1 MQVNME
7 RDNAGS
13 WSKMIDSYLQQV
25 IVGKVSEAP
34 RVMGVK
40 AAREAQ
46 SHVVDPGHTL
56 LILVTRC

>member
-13 WSKMIDSYLQQV
+13 WSKMIASYLQQV
-25 IVGKVSEAP
+25 IVGEAP

-46 SHVVDPGHTL
+46 SHVVDPVHTL